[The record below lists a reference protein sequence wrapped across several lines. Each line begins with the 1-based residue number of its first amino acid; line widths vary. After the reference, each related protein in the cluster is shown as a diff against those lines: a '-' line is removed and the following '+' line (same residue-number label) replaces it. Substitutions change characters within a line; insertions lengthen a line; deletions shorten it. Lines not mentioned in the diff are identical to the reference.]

1 MDNDKTLYIVF
12 YIVFTILVSFSDGK
26 AQSVIVDSVE
36 EIGMLTQPASVRVRD
51 GGFSILLNDRILWTF
66 GDTFFRGGYVSTDS
80 ATYRSNT
87 AALAELSTPLAL
99 AEPLDANGTPFP
111 AIPFTPEEQA
121 FNDSAGGVNDR
132 IALWIGGL
140 VPDNDGSA
148 LAFFWKLHATGPLTY
163 APLGVGTA
171 HFMSDSTRAVR
182 DSTLLFSPS
191 EPVFTKAFLHEGMVY
206 LFGGRVPGGL
216 AQPQFL
222 ARAPL
227 ANATDRSAYT
237 FWNGSAWDPEVN
249 NADTVMTGVSSGLAV
264 DYNAYLEKFTA
275 VYSPPFSNKI
285 VMRTADFPQGPWSS
299 PIELFTGLPPDTTLN
314 VPYNRQGIQHPEL
327 AENNGQTIFVSYF
340 RPTGF
345 LLGEMRLAKVTLLMA
360 PAEPMLVSPSD
371 GALNQPTTVAFV
383 WDSASRADAYHFQL
397 SSDPS
402 FATTVIDDSAITG
415 TSRIVTSLANSTTYY
430 WRVRSRNAAGVS
442 SWSAVWRF
450 TTIVALPAA
459 PALAAPSDGA
469 TNQPT
474 SLSLSWHPAAGA
486 DSYHVQAA
494 TDAGFT
500 NLVVNDSLIADTS
513 HAVGSL
519 SNSTTYYWRVR
530 SRNAAGV
537 SSWSPVWR
545 FTTIVALPGA
555 VVLLEPFNGAVIP
568 ADSVECIWRQGQPQ
582 ILRYWFEFASDSLF
596 QNSQVDTSL
605 TATDTVKVLRNL
617 TFNQIYWW
625 RVRAKNAAGWGPFS
639 EIWHFRP
646 EEPVGI
652 EGQEDIPKTFAL
664 NQNYP
669 NPFNPATTIAFDLP
683 LSSRVTLEVFD
694 ITGRLVRT
702 LVDGQMPAG
711 RHRVIWDGR
720 GEAGQP
726 VASGVYLYRL
736 QAGDFVQTRKMV
748 LMQ

>member
-1 MDNDKTLYIVF
+1 M
-12 YIVFTILVSFSDGK
+12 
-26 AQSVIVDSVE
+26 
-36 EIGMLTQPASVRVRD
+36 
-51 GGFSILLNDRILWTF
+51 
-66 GDTFFRGGYVSTDS
+66 
-80 ATYRSNT
+80 
-87 AALAELSTPLAL
+87 
-99 AEPLDANGTPFP
+99 
-111 AIPFTPEEQA
+111 
-121 FNDSAGGVNDR
+121 
-132 IALWIGGL
+132 
-140 VPDNDGSA
+140 
-148 LAFFWKLHATGPLTY
+148 
-163 APLGVGTA
+163 
-171 HFMSDSTRAVR
+171 
-182 DSTLLFSPS
+182 
-191 EPVFTKAFLHEGMVY
+191 
-206 LFGGRVPGGL
+206 
-216 AQPQFL
+216 
-222 ARAPL
+222 
-227 ANATDRSAYT
+227 
-237 FWNGSAWDPEVN
+237 
-249 NADTVMTGVSSGLAV
+249 
-264 DYNAYLEKFTA
+264 
-275 VYSPPFSNKI
+275 
-285 VMRTADFPQGPWSS
+285 
-299 PIELFTGLPPDTTLN
+299 
-314 VPYNRQGIQHPEL
+314 
-327 AENNGQTIFVSYF
+327 
-340 RPTGF
+340 
-345 LLGEMRLAKVTLLMA
+345 
-360 PAEPMLVSPSD
+360 
-371 GALNQPTTVAFV
+371 
-383 WDSASRADAYHFQL
+383 
-397 SSDPS
+397 
-402 FATTVIDDSAITG
+402 
-415 TSRIVTSLANSTTYY
+415 
-430 WRVRSRNAAGVS
+430 
-442 SWSAVWRF
+442 
-450 TTIVALPAA
+450 
-459 PALAAPSDGA
+459 
-469 TNQPT
+469 
-474 SLSLSWHPAAGA
+474 
-486 DSYHVQAA
+486 QAA

-537 SSWSPVWR
+537 SSWSPVWH
-545 FTTIVALPGA
+545 FTTIVVLPGA